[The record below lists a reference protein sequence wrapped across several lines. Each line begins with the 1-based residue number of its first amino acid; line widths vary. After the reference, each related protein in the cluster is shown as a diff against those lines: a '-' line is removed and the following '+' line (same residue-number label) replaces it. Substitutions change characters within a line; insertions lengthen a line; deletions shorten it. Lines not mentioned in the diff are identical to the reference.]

1 MNLNSGSTNYL
12 VYDFIKKNIVKIF
25 RVCLVCL
32 FISLSGMF
40 ADKIVA
46 DVFLLSRGELDFSR

>member
-32 FISLSGMF
+32 FISLSGML

-46 DVFLLSRGELDFSR
+46 DVFLLGRRELDFSR